1 MLLIYQIKPHNK
13 SLPSIPISLT
23 SNSNSN
29 SNSRNINKE
38 MLYNNMFVRAE
49 KTKKCF
55 NCNR

>member
-1 MLLIYQIKPHNK
+1 MLLIYQIKPQNK

-23 SNSNSN
+23 SNSNT
-29 SNSRNINKE
+29 NSRNINKE